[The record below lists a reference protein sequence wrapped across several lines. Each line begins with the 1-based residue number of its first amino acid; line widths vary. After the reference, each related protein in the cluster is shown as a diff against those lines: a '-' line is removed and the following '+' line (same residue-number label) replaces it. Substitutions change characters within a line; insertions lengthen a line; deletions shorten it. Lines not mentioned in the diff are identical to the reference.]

1 MIVYRIAREER
12 IRDLGGTGA
21 KITGGRWNPKGLA
34 VLYTAS
40 TSSLAVLEAL
50 VHVDRDLMPPD
61 LCIAEIEIG
70 DGYSSEKINANDL
83 PAGWHDYPPPDFLK
97 DLGREWLLSGRSLV
111 LQVPGAINPLEV
123 NFLVNPEHE
132 EMGKV
137 RVLKIHPLTLN
148 GRL

>member
-21 KITGGRWNPKGLA
+21 KITGGRWNPKGLV

-40 TSSLAVLEAL
+40 TSSLAILETL
-50 VHVDRDLMPPD
+50 VHADRDLMPPD

-70 DGYSSEKINANDL
+70 DGYSVEKIDANDL
-83 PAGWHDYPPPDFLK
+83 PAGWQNYPPPDFLK

-111 LQVPGAINPLEV
+111 LQVPSAINPLEV
-123 NFLVNPEHE
+123 NFLVNPAHD

-137 RVLKIHPLTLN
+137 GMGKVYPLTLDR
-148 GRL
+148 RL